1 MVAEVAASN
10 ITVRPAELH
19 IPNQVLEIGL
29 GESTPNDV
37 IDWLTEQGIIRKTT
51 PGGQPLPPY
60 RLALGNDFLAPDV
73 PLAKSGVRP
82 EDELVLHGGMDKGAR
97 A

>member
-1 MVAEVAASN
+1 MATEVRTSN
-10 ITVRPAELH
+10 ITVRPAELR

-29 GESTPNDV
+29 EDTTPNDV
-37 IDWLTEQGIIRKTT
+37 IDWLTEQGTIRKTT

-60 RLALGNDFLAPDV
+60 RLALGNDFLASDV
-73 PLAKSGVRP
+73 SLAKSGVRP
-82 EDELVLHGGMDKGAR
+82 DDELVLHGGMDKGAP